1 MLCRGDSEGRL
12 GRRPRRW
19 LLGRRPAAAWVRGS
33 SACLHGFASRD
44 WSSLAGLVRAA
55 SLRRSCP
62 CSFPTCRRRRPRTAR
77 SSPSDWQTSSPRAPR
92 CSASRTCARG
102 ASAFSLSSLSR
113 RRHGLTGARPRRAPT
128 LEALLKLFLLP
139 LPIARNTSA
148 ADEEVDVV
156 DPEEAAGYQ
165 ASFSKLGASE
175 RPRADPVAYVD
186 EPRMWLA
193 KGLEEASR
201 REPGKVRLRPAL
213 FFFFFFFF
221 SSRRGRLPETD
232 WSRLGPALPPSPTTD
247 SCATAAGQPRVCDT
261 LCAVHAAA
269 RDRPRLSS
277 SRVALSIFPPPLHAV
292 TTLSFSSRPLH
303 PHPLPQPLSIFPAF
317 SRWQHLQPRKGT
329 CAVSHSL
336 APVQLVLEASQRRGE
351 SDAGNYRDGK
361 AGACEGDP

>member
-1 MLCRGDSEGRL
+1 MLSE
-12 GRRPRRW
+12 P
-19 LLGRRPAAAWVRGS
+19 
-33 SACLHGFASRD
+33 H
-44 WSSLAGLVRAA
+44 VRAWCVRFLSFLPFSSTSWA
-55 SLRRSCP
+55 DWCAPPQGPDARGPPQAFPPPPPDRAQHVSRRRRG
-62 CSFPTCRRRRPRTAR
+62 RRRRPRGGRRLPGVVLQAR
-77 SSPSDWQTSSPRAPR
+77 RERAPAR
-92 CSASRTCARG
+92 GPRRIRRRAEDVARQGARGGEQARAGQGASASR
-102 ASAFSLSSLSR
+102 
-113 RRHGLTGARPRRAPT
+113 P
-128 LEALLKLFLLP
+128 
-139 LPIARNTSA
+139 
-148 ADEEVDVV
+148 
-156 DPEEAAGYQ
+156 
-165 ASFSKLGASE
+165 
-175 RPRADPVAYVD
+175 
-186 EPRMWLA
+186 
-193 KGLEEASR
+193 
-201 REPGKVRLRPAL
+201 